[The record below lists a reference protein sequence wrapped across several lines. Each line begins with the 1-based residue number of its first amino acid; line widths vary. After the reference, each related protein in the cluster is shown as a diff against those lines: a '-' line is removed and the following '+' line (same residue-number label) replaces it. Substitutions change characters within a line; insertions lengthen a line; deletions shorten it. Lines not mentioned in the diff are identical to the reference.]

1 MPPRTIGNAL
11 SFRLDKLLSG
21 LLQRDRH
28 ELKNDFFVSDNGL
41 FGREA
46 CIPSKNRMSKGEFFA
61 AEGGE
66 TKF

>member
-1 MPPRTIGNAL
+1 
-11 SFRLDKLLSG
+11 